1 MFIFNK
7 GEPIKIAY
15 EKAELRGTLILTPQA
30 MKARGSMTIE
40 DGELI
45 ADLYE
50 LRPVEILSENAIFRQ
65 RWPGDTTKIAFVTQK
80 VNAYVNL
87 EKRFGEFTYLNPN
100 EINNQFTY
108 NLYEG
113 SFEKMRWEMEP
124 RTMEF
129 TGKTFEQN
137 ASNASYL
144 SSKRPSQDNLTFKS
158 ASMKMGLGD
167 YLMKASKIPFIQ
179 VVDSKIFPDSGKA
192 YIGKDAEMYELKN
205 AKINADTI
213 NNYHKIEQ
221 VTIKINGRTDV
232 RGQGNY
238 IYLDKNKKPQ
248 RFYLSEIY
256 TEDKK
261 YLGGKSN
268 IPDSINFNVGTKLAF
283 RGNAI
288 LHSFNK
294 NLEYNGFFKPL
305 HELYLPKTDWFKSAA
320 VINPDTVYIDLLPPL
335 TNLNRAVLNCGF
347 ILTADSTHVSP
358 AMFSRKRSNN
368 DIELLKVEGTYTYND
383 KFDEFRIGPYA
394 KVFGQP
400 AKLGNF
406 MAVSESKK
414 AIYGEGKFNFNLD
427 IPKFKLITAGNGSF
441 SLRDTTFTMNIAA
454 VVDFEMPANA
464 LKLMVDSITDQ
475 SSSNS
480 NDYFKKEILNIA
492 IPEMVDDK
500 TLKKMSDDASDELEG
515 KLINDLFKSFFI
527 TDLKFKYDINT
538 RSFISEGDFG
548 VRSIDKYSI
557 ERRLQGRIQILKTRT
572 KEEFVIYL
580 QQNNGSWYYFKY
592 SKGNLSILGSD
603 PLFNEAM
610 KQGLD
615 KLSGDGFTVRLAS
628 ISDRN
633 KIMRAIKGK

>member
-1 MFIFNK
+1 
-7 GEPIKIAY
+7 
-15 EKAELRGTLILTPQA
+15 
-30 MKARGSMTIE
+30 
-40 DGELI
+40 
-45 ADLYE
+45 
-50 LRPVEILSENAIFRQ
+50 
-65 RWPGDTTKIAFVTQK
+65 
-80 VNAYVNL
+80 
-87 EKRFGEFTYLNPN
+87 
-100 EINNQFTY
+100 
-108 NLYEG
+108 
-113 SFEKMRWEMEP
+113 
-124 RTMEF
+124 
-129 TGKTFEQN
+129 
-137 ASNASYL
+137 
-144 SSKRPSQDNLTFKS
+144 
-158 ASMKMGLGD
+158 
-167 YLMKASKIPFIQ
+167 
-179 VVDSKIFPDSGKA
+179 
-192 YIGKDAEMYELKN
+192 
-205 AKINADTI
+205 
-213 NNYHKIEQ
+213 
-221 VTIKINGRTDV
+221 
-232 RGQGNY
+232 
-238 IYLDKNKKPQ
+238 
-248 RFYLSEIY
+248 
-256 TEDKK
+256 
-261 YLGGKSN
+261 
-268 IPDSINFNVGTKLAF
+268 
-283 RGNAI
+283 
-288 LHSFNK
+288 
-294 NLEYNGFFKPL
+294 
-305 HELYLPKTDWFKSAA
+305 
-320 VINPDTVYIDLLPPL
+320 
-335 TNLNRAVLNCGF
+335 
-347 ILTADSTHVSP
+347 
-358 AMFSRKRSNN
+358 MFSRKRSNN
-368 DIELLKVEGTYTYND
+368 DIELLKVEGTFTYND

-464 LKLMVDSITDQ
+464 IKLMVDSITEQ

-492 IPEMVDDK
+492 LPEMVDEK
-500 TLKKMSDDASDELEG
+500 TLKKMSDEASDELEG

-603 PLFNEAM
+603 PLFNEALKAGM
-610 KQGLD
+610 D
-615 KLSGDGFTVRLAS
+615 KLNGDGFTVRLAS